1 MTLDVKVWDM
11 TDDELLEAYYYVS
24 DKCATRTNEA
34 DATLLSTLANV
45 YSTELTRRENIK
57 ANKIMRKWTVAIGVM
72 TAVILIATLLNIVLS

>member
-1 MTLDVKVWDM
+1 MTTDVKVWDM

-57 ANKIMRKWTVAIGVM
+57 ANKIIRKWTIGIGVM
-72 TAVILIATLLNIVLS
+72 TAVMLLATIVNIIV